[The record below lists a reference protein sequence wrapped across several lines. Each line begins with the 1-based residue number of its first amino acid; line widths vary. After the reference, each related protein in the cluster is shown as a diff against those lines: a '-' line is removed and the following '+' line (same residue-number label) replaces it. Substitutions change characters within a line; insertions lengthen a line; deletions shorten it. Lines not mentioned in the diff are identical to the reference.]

1 MSGSLKLIALIEKHA
16 DPIARSWAKDVRKN
30 PRTASYHEKPE
41 EILIPLALHFYD
53 NFRKMFYAEKPAE
66 VSREFFA
73 QYAEEQY
80 AAKIPLH
87 EAIYALILMRRHIWL
102 YAEFQVIF
110 ITAVEQKQAVDSL
123 VRTIL
128 MFDYAITFISQRYQE
143 RIRGELD
150 ENLGILNM
158 IRLESP
164 LGTRLAPYR
173 TAIMTTLLVGS
184 FLLTYYYHAVA
195 GSNVIFTHL
204 FYIPIVLGGIWWK
217 RKGIVIA
224 AVLGVFLVLSHL
236 VFLQGVPLSDDVVR
250 AFMFLVIGAVVAFLS
265 EGITR
270 AEEIYR
276 LRTA

>member
-16 DPIARSWAKDVRKN
+16 DPIARAWAKDVCKN
-30 PRTASYHEKPE
+30 SRTASYHDMPE
-41 EILIPLALHFYD
+41 DKLVPLAIRFYD

-73 QYAEEQY
+73 RYAEEQY
-80 AAKIPLH
+80 EAHVPLH

-128 MFDYAITFISQRYQE
+128 MFDYAITFMSQRYQE
-143 RIRGELD
+143 LIRGELND
-150 ENLGILNM
+150 RLALLNM

-164 LGTRLAPYR
+164 LGTRLSPYR
-173 TAIMTTLLVGS
+173 TAIMTVLLIGS
-184 FLLTYYYHAVA
+184 LLLTYYYHAMM

-204 FYIPIVLGGIWWK
+204 FYIPVVLAGIWWK
-217 RKGIVIA
+217 RKGILLAV
-224 AVLGVFLVLSHL
+224 VLGVFLILSHL
-236 VFLQGVPLSDDVVR
+236 VFLGGIPITDDFVR
-250 AFMFLVIGAVVAFLS
+250 AVMFIVIGAVVAFLS
-265 EGITR
+265 EGITM

-276 LRTA
+276 LKAM

>member
-30 PRTASYHEKPE
+30 PRTASYHEMPE
-41 EILIPLALHFYD
+41 ERLTPLAMRFYD
-53 NFRKMFYAEKPAE
+53 NFRQMFYAEKPAE

-80 AAKIPLH
+80 EAKVPLH

-110 ITAVEQKQAVDSL
+110 ITAVEQKYAVDSL

-143 RIRGELD
+143 LIRGELND
-150 ENLGILNM
+150 RLAVLNM

-164 LGTRLAPYR
+164 LGTRLSPYR
-173 TAIMTTLLVGS
+173 TAIMTALLIGS
-184 FLLTYYYHAVA
+184 FLLTYYYHAVV

-217 RKGIVIA
+217 RKGILLA
-224 AVLGVFLVLSHL
+224 LALGVYLLLSHL
-236 VFLQGVPLSDDVVR
+236 VFLGGTPIYDDLVR
-250 AFMFLVIGAVVAFLS
+250 AVMFLVIGAVVAFLS
-265 EGITR
+265 EGITQ

-276 LRTA
+276 IRAA

>member
-16 DPIARSWAKDVRKN
+16 DPIARAWAKDLLRN
-30 PRTASYHEKPE
+30 ARTASYHEIPE
-41 EILIPLALHFYD
+41 EKLVPLAIRFYD
-53 NFRKMFYAEKPAE
+53 NFRQMFYSDRPAE
-66 VSREFFA
+66 TSRDFFVR
-73 QYAEEQY
+73 YAEEQY

-128 MFDYAITFISQRYQE
+128 MFDYAITFMSQRYQE
-143 RIRGELD
+143 LIRGELN
-150 ENLGILNM
+150 ERLALLNM

-164 LGTRLAPYR
+164 LGTCLTPYR
-173 TAIMTTLLVGS
+173 TAIMTALLIGS

-204 FYIPIVLGGIWWK
+204 FYIPVVLAGIWWK
-217 RKGIVIA
+217 RKGILLA
-224 AVLGVFLVLSHL
+224 AVLGVFLLLSHL
-236 VFLQGVPLSDDVVR
+236 VFLGGTPLSDDMVR
-250 AFMFLVIGAVVAFLS
+250 AVMFLVIGTVVAFLS
-265 EGITR
+265 EGITS

-276 LRTA
+276 LKAM

>member
-16 DPIARSWAKDVRKN
+16 DPIARAWTKDLLRSA
-30 PRTASYHEKPE
+30 RTASYHEIPE
-41 EILIPLALHFYD
+41 ETLIPLAIRFYD
-53 NFRKMFYAEKPAE
+53 NFRQMFYSDRPAE
-66 VSREFFA
+66 TSREFFVR
-73 QYAEEQY
+73 YAEEQY

-128 MFDYAITFISQRYQE
+128 MFDYAITFMSQRYQE
-143 RIRGELD
+143 LIRGELN
-150 ENLGILNM
+150 ERLALLNM

-164 LGTRLAPYR
+164 LGTCLTPHR
-173 TAIMTTLLVGS
+173 TAIMTALLVGS
-184 FLLTYYYHAVA
+184 FLLTYYYHAEV

-204 FYIPIVLGGIWWK
+204 FYIPVVLAGIWWK
-217 RKGIVIA
+217 RKGILLA
-224 AVLGVFLVLSHL
+224 AVLGIFLILSHL
-236 VFLQGVPLSDDVVR
+236 VFLGGIPLTDDFVR
-250 AFMFLVIGAVVAFLS
+250 AAMFVVIGTVVAFLS
-265 EGITR
+265 EGITS

-276 LRTA
+276 LKAM

>member
-16 DPIARSWAKDVRKN
+16 DPIAHAWAKDVRRN
-30 PRTASYHEKPE
+30 SRTASYHDMPE
-41 EILIPLALHFYD
+41 GKLVPLAIRFYD

-73 QYAEEQY
+73 RYAEEQY
-80 AAKIPLH
+80 EANVPLH

-128 MFDYAITFISQRYQE
+128 MFDYAITFMSQRYQE
-143 RIRGELD
+143 LIRGELND
-150 ENLGILNM
+150 RLAVLNM

-164 LGTRLAPYR
+164 LGTRLSPYR
-173 TAIMTTLLVGS
+173 TAIMTVLLIGS
-184 FLLTYYYHAVA
+184 FLLTYYYHAMM

-204 FYIPIVLGGIWWK
+204 FYIPVVLAGIWWK
-217 RKGIVIA
+217 RKGILLAV
-224 AVLGVFLVLSHL
+224 VLGVFLILSHS
-236 VFLQGVPLSDDVVR
+236 VFLRGIPLTDDFVR
-250 AFMFLVIGAVVAFLS
+250 AVMFIVIGAVVAFLS
-265 EGITR
+265 EGITM

-276 LRTA
+276 LKAM